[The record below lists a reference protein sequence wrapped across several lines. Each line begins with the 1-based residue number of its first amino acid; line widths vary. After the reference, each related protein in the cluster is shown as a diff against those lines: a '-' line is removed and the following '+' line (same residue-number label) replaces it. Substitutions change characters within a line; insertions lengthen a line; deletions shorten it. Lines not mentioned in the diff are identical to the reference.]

1 MTGDSFRG
9 MLHSRNAISGS
20 LSEKGAL
27 SRASVLQGAND
38 QDPIGI
44 DRPAHVGTR
53 PRGCDT
59 ARLLSFP
66 KCSILLFDS
75 IEAKNTGGQ
84 GCVATFGTAPKLVL
98 DHYDRAGIHAAMN
111 ADRALAKGRLDAYR
125 FWREVIEALRE
136 MGRRVLVDGERL
148 DRGG

>member
-1 MTGDSFRG
+1 VREPALPYPPGAVIKRYRQFTCSFALPVILCSMTGDSFRG

-75 IEAKNTGGQ
+75 IEAKNTGGR
-84 GCVATFGTAPKLVL
+84 GVSRRLAPRLNPFSIITTARC
-98 DHYDRAGIHAAMN
+98 DEH
-111 ADRALAKGRLDAYR
+111 
-125 FWREVIEALRE
+125 
-136 MGRRVLVDGERL
+136 
-148 DRGG
+148 